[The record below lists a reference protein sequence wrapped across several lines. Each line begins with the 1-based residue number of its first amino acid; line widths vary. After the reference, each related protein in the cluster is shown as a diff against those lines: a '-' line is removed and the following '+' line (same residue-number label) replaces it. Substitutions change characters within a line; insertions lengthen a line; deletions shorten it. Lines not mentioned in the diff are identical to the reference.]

1 MKLKNNVRLFITC
14 DSGAGAGK
22 TTASKY
28 LSKQYGLNLLT
39 SGLLYRLVAYKLLA
53 SKKTVNDTSFLKK
66 ITKNINSKLLNNA
79 KLYSPKVTA
88 YTSKIAKIKKV
99 RLLLKNYQ
107 KKFAKKRLVVIEGRD
122 IGVLFPKSDIKIF
135 FKCSL
140 KIAAKRRFLQ
150 LKGDLR
156 FKEFRKRNKNITL
169 KDVKKDLRSR
179 NLADTKRKNSPLRVP
194 KGAII
199 ISTSRLNK
207 KQMFKKVSKIVEKK
221 LKLKYGRNYK
231 TK

>member
-28 LSKQYGLNLLT
+28 LSKQYGLHLLT
-39 SGLLYRLVAYKLLA
+39 SGLLYRMVAYKLLA

-140 KIAAKRRFLQ
+140 KIAAKRRF
-150 LKGDLR
+150 
-156 FKEFRKRNKNITL
+156 KEFRKRNKNITL

-207 KQMFKKVSKIVEKK
+207 KQMFKKISKIVEKK
-221 LKLKYGRNYK
+221 LKLKYGRSYK

>member
-28 LSKQYGLNLLT
+28 LSKKYGLNLLT
-39 SGLLYRLVAYKLLA
+39 SGLLYRMVAYKLLA

-135 FKCSL
+135 FTCSL
-140 KIAAKRRFLQ
+140 KIAAKR
-150 LKGDLR
+150 R

-221 LKLKYGRNYK
+221 LKLKYGRIYK

>member
-39 SGLLYRLVAYKLLA
+39 SGLLYRMVAYKLLA

-140 KIAAKRRFLQ
+140 KIAAKRRF
-150 LKGDLR
+150 
-156 FKEFRKRNKNITL
+156 KEFRKRNKNITL

>member
-39 SGLLYRLVAYKLLA
+39 SGLLYRMVAYKLLA

-140 KIAAKRRFLQ
+140 KIAAKRRF
-150 LKGDLR
+150 
-156 FKEFRKRNKNITL
+156 KEFRKRNKNITL

-194 KGAII
+194 KGAVIV
-199 ISTSRLNK
+199 STSSISK
-207 KQMFKKVSKIVEKK
+207 KEMFRRISRIVEKK
-221 LKLKYGRNYK
+221 LLLKYGRNYK
-231 TK
+231 AR

>member
-39 SGLLYRLVAYKLLA
+39 SGLLYRMVAYKLLA

-99 RLLLKNYQ
+99 RLLSKNYQ

-140 KIAAKRRFLQ
+140 KIAAKR
-150 LKGDLR
+150 R

>member
-39 SGLLYRLVAYKLLA
+39 SGLLYRMVAYKLLA

-140 KIAAKRRFLQ
+140 KIAAKRRF
-150 LKGDLR
+150 
-156 FKEFRKRNKNITL
+156 KEFRKRNKNITL

-231 TK
+231 AK

>member
-28 LSKQYGLNLLT
+28 LSKQYGLHLLT
-39 SGLLYRLVAYKLLA
+39 SGLLYRMVAYKLLA

-140 KIAAKRRFLQ
+140 KIAAKRRF
-150 LKGDLR
+150 
-156 FKEFRKRNKNITL
+156 KEFRKTDKNITL
-169 KDVKKDLRSR
+169 KDVKRDLRSR
-179 NLADTKRKNSPLRVP
+179 NLTDTKRKNSPLRVP

-207 KQMFKKVSKIVEKK
+207 KQMFKKISKIVEKK

>member
-39 SGLLYRLVAYKLLA
+39 SGLLYRMVAYKLLA
-53 SKKTVNDTSFLKK
+53 LKKTVNDTSFLKK
-66 ITKNINSKLLNNA
+66 ITKNINSKLLNNT

-140 KIAAKRRFLQ
+140 KIAAKRRF
-150 LKGDLR
+150 
-156 FKEFRKRNKNITL
+156 KEFRKRNKNITL

-207 KQMFKKVSKIVEKK
+207 KQMFKKISKIVEKK
-221 LKLKYGRNYK
+221 LKLKYGRSYK

>member
-28 LSKQYGLNLLT
+28 LSKQYGLHLLT
-39 SGLLYRLVAYKLLA
+39 SGLLYRMVAYKLLA

-66 ITKNINSKLLNNA
+66 ITKNINSKLLNNT

-88 YTSKIAKIKKV
+88 FTSKIAKIKKV

-122 IGVLFPKSDIKIF
+122 IGAFFPKSDIKIF

-140 KIAAKRRFLQ
+140 KIAAKRRFEIYRIQ
-150 LKGDLR
+150 K
-156 FKEFRKRNKNITL
+156 
-169 KDVKKDLRSR
+169 
-179 NLADTKRKNSPLRVP
+179 
-194 KGAII
+194 
-199 ISTSRLNK
+199 K
-207 KQMFKKVSKIVEKK
+207 KQ
-221 LKLKYGRNYK
+221 KYYP
-231 TK
+231 

>member
-28 LSKQYGLNLLT
+28 LSKKYGLNLLT
-39 SGLLYRLVAYKLLA
+39 SGLLYRMVAYKLLA
-53 SKKTVNDTSFLKK
+53 LKKTVNDTSFLKK
-66 ITKNINSKLLNNA
+66 ITKNINSKLLNNT

-88 YTSKIAKIKKV
+88 YTSKIAKIKKI

-107 KKFAKKRLVVIEGRD
+107 KKFTKKRLVVIEGRD
-122 IGVLFPKSDIKIF
+122 SGILFPKSDIKIF

-140 KIAAKRRFLQ
+140 KIAAKR
-150 LKGDLR
+150 R

-194 KGAII
+194 KGAVIV
-199 ISTSRLNK
+199 STSSISK
-207 KQMFKKVSKIVEKK
+207 KEMFRRISRIVEKK
-221 LKLKYGRNYK
+221 LLLKYGRNYK
-231 TK
+231 AR

>member
-28 LSKQYGLNLLT
+28 LSKRYGLNLLT
-39 SGLLYRLVAYKLLA
+39 SGLLYRMVAYKLLA

-140 KIAAKRRFLQ
+140 KIAAKRRF
-150 LKGDLR
+150 
-156 FKEFRKRNKNITL
+156 KEFRKADKNITL

>member
-39 SGLLYRLVAYKLLA
+39 SGLLYRMVAYKLLA

-88 YTSKIAKIKKV
+88 YTSKIAKIKKI

-107 KKFAKKRLVVIEGRD
+107 KKFTKKRLVVIEGRD

-140 KIAAKRRFLQ
+140 KIAAKR
-150 LKGDLR
+150 R

>member
-28 LSKQYGLNLLT
+28 LSKQYGLHLLT
-39 SGLLYRLVAYKLLA
+39 SGLLYRMVAYKLLA

-140 KIAAKRRFLQ
+140 KIAAKRRF
-150 LKGDLR
+150 
-156 FKEFRKRNKNITL
+156 KEFRKRNKNITL

>member
-66 ITKNINSKLLNNA
+66 NTKNINSKLLNNA

-122 IGVLFPKSDIKIF
+122 SGVLFPKSDIKIF

-140 KIAAKRRFLQ
+140 KIAAKRRF
-150 LKGDLR
+150 
-156 FKEFRKRNKNITL
+156 KEFRKTDKNITL

-194 KGAII
+194 KGAVIV
-199 ISTSRLNK
+199 STSSISK
-207 KQMFKKVSKIVEKK
+207 KEMFRRISRIVEKK
-221 LKLKYGRNYK
+221 LLLKYGRNYK
-231 TK
+231 AR

>member
-39 SGLLYRLVAYKLLA
+39 SGLLYRMVAYKLLA

-88 YTSKIAKIKKV
+88 YTSKIAKIKKI

-122 IGVLFPKSDIKIF
+122 SGILFPKSDIKIF

-140 KIAAKRRFLQ
+140 KIAAKR
-150 LKGDLR
+150 R

-207 KQMFKKVSKIVEKK
+207 KQMFKKISKIFEKK
-221 LKLKYGRNYK
+221 LKLKYGRSYK

>member
-39 SGLLYRLVAYKLLA
+39 SGLLYRMVAYKLLA

-135 FKCSL
+135 FTCSL
-140 KIAAKRRFLQ
+140 KIAAKR
-150 LKGDLR
+150 R

-207 KQMFKKVSKIVEKK
+207 KQMFKKISKIVEKK

>member
-28 LSKQYGLNLLT
+28 LSKQYGLHLLT
-39 SGLLYRLVAYKLLA
+39 SGLLYRMVAYKLLA

-140 KIAAKRRFLQ
+140 KIAAKRRF
-150 LKGDLR
+150 
-156 FKEFRKRNKNITL
+156 KEFRKRNKNITL
-169 KDVKKDLRSR
+169 KDVKRDLRSR
-179 NLADTKRKNSPLRVP
+179 NLTDTKRKNSPLRVP

>member
-28 LSKQYGLNLLT
+28 LSKKYGLNLLT
-39 SGLLYRLVAYKLLA
+39 SGLLYRMVAYKLLA

-66 ITKNINSKLLNNA
+66 ITKNINSKLLNNT

-88 YTSKIAKIKKV
+88 YTSKIAKIKKI

-107 KKFAKKRLVVIEGRD
+107 KKFTKKRLVVIEGRD

-140 KIAAKRRFLQ
+140 KIAAKRRF
-150 LKGDLR
+150 
-156 FKEFRKRNKNITL
+156 KEFRKTDKNITL

-179 NLADTKRKNSPLRVP
+179 NLTDTKRKNSPLRVP

-207 KQMFKKVSKIVEKK
+207 KQMFKKVSKFVEKK

>member
-39 SGLLYRLVAYKLLA
+39 SGLLYRMVAYKLLA

-140 KIAAKRRFLQ
+140 KIAAKRRF
-150 LKGDLR
+150 
-156 FKEFRKRNKNITL
+156 KEFRKTDKNITL
-169 KDVKKDLRSR
+169 KDVKRDLRSR
-179 NLADTKRKNSPLRVP
+179 NLTDTKRKNSPLRVP

>member
-39 SGLLYRLVAYKLLA
+39 SGLLYRMVAYKLLA

-66 ITKNINSKLLNNA
+66 ITKNINSKLLNNT

-122 IGVLFPKSDIKIF
+122 SGVLFPKSDIKIF

-140 KIAAKRRFLQ
+140 KIAAKRRF
-150 LKGDLR
+150 
-156 FKEFRKRNKNITL
+156 KEFRKTDKNITL

-207 KQMFKKVSKIVEKK
+207 KQMFKKISKIVEKK

>member
-39 SGLLYRLVAYKLLA
+39 SGLLYRMVAYKLLA

-135 FKCSL
+135 FTCSL
-140 KIAAKRRFLQ
+140 KIAAKR
-150 LKGDLR
+150 R

-179 NLADTKRKNSPLRVP
+179 NLADTKRENSPLRVP

-221 LKLKYGRNYK
+221 LKLKYGRSYK

>member
-39 SGLLYRLVAYKLLA
+39 SGLLYRMVAYKLLA

-66 ITKNINSKLLNNA
+66 ITKNINSKLLNNT

-140 KIAAKRRFLQ
+140 KIAAKRRF
-150 LKGDLR
+150 
-156 FKEFRKRNKNITL
+156 KEFRKTDKNITL

>member
-39 SGLLYRLVAYKLLA
+39 SGLLYRMVAYKLLA

-140 KIAAKRRFLQ
+140 KIAAKRRF
-150 LKGDLR
+150 
-156 FKEFRKRNKNITL
+156 KEFRKRNKNITL

-207 KQMFKKVSKIVEKK
+207 KQMFKKISKIVEKK

>member
-39 SGLLYRLVAYKLLA
+39 SGLLYRMVAYKLLA

-122 IGVLFPKSDIKIF
+122 SGVLFPKSDIKIF

-140 KIAAKRRFLQ
+140 KIAAKRRF
-150 LKGDLR
+150 
-156 FKEFRKRNKNITL
+156 KEFRKTDKNITL

-207 KQMFKKVSKIVEKK
+207 KQMFKKISKIVEKK
-221 LKLKYGRNYK
+221 LKLKYGRSYK

>member
-1 MKLKNNVRLFITC
+1 MKLKNNIKLLITC

-28 LSKQYGLNLLT
+28 LSKQFGLNLLT
-39 SGLLYRLVAYKLLA
+39 SGLLYRYVAYKLFY
-53 SKKTVNDTSFLKK
+53 SKKTAADISFLKK

-88 YTSKIAKIKKV
+88 YTSKIAKIKKI

-122 IGVLFPKSDIKIF
+122 SGVLFPKSDIKIF

-140 KIAAKRRFLQ
+140 KIAAKRRF
-150 LKGDLR
+150 
-156 FKEFRKRNKNITL
+156 KEFRKTDKNITL

-207 KQMFKKVSKIVEKK
+207 KQMFKKISKIVEKK
-221 LKLKYGRNYK
+221 LKLKYGRSYK